1 MISNEIVIE
10 IGKNALL
17 EPILLDY
24 LDNYLEW
31 NEAISSLEASANWG
45 DTTAVSSLGTFNIT
59 TNNSAI
65 FTPTSKGEASVN
77 LVVNYK
83 ENNLVKQLQ
92 QTIKLKVID
101 GTLLETPISS
111 LSDNRLVKVQD
122 GLYVPELQVDLAN
135 HYINYTNQEQLNTT
149 TNLTTEDNLVN
160 LVETIAN
167 DILDIKSETI
177 KLIASESISA
187 LKCVYYKNN
196 EVRVLDY
203 RDEDNIDFFLG
214 ITITAATQGSAITIK
229 RTGLLQDSFFN
240 FTLNKIFLG
249 EFGSLTQIPPTTGYD
264 LEIGVA
270 VARDKLLL
278 NVQSPIFLGN

>member
-1 MISNEIVIE
+1 MISNDIVIE

-45 DTTAVSSLGTFNIT
+45 DITTVSSLGTFNIT

-101 GTLLETPISS
+101 STLLETPISS

-122 GLYVPELQVDLAN
+122 GLYVPELQVDLTVEYN
-135 HYINYTNQEQLNTT
+135 NYVNQTT
-149 TNLTTEDNLVN
+149 VDTSTDKTTEENLIDFTKT
-160 LVETIAN
+160 LADEI
-167 DILDIKSETI
+167 IELKSEILKVVAGET
-177 KLIASESISA
+177 ISA
-187 LKCVYYKNN
+187 LKGVYYRDGVVK
-196 EVRVLDY
+196 VLDY
-203 RDEDNIDFFLG
+203 NDANNIDFFLG
-214 ITITAATQGSAITIK
+214 ITTTAGNIGDKITVK
-229 RTGLLQDSFFN
+229 RIGFLQDNFFN
-240 FTLNKIFLG
+240 LSLG
-249 EFGSLTQIPPTTGYD
+249 KVWLGAFGSLTQTPPEIGFD
-264 LEIGVA
+264 LEIGTA
-270 VARDKLLL
+270 VENNKLLL
-278 NVQSPIFLGN
+278 NIQNPIELGN

>member
-1 MISNEIVIE
+1 MISNDIVIE

-45 DTTAVSSLGTFNIT
+45 DITTVSSLGTFNIT

-101 GTLLETPISS
+101 STLLETPISS

-149 TNLTTEDNLVN
+149 TN
-160 LVETIAN
+160 A
-167 DILDIKSETI
+167 
-177 KLIASESISA
+177 
-187 LKCVYYKNN
+187 
-196 EVRVLDY
+196 
-203 RDEDNIDFFLG
+203 
-214 ITITAATQGSAITIK
+214 
-229 RTGLLQDSFFN
+229 
-240 FTLNKIFLG
+240 
-249 EFGSLTQIPPTTGYD
+249 
-264 LEIGVA
+264 
-270 VARDKLLL
+270 
-278 NVQSPIFLGN
+278 

>member
-1 MISNEIVIE
+1 
-10 IGKNALL
+10 
-17 EPILLDY
+17 
-24 LDNYLEW
+24 
-31 NEAISSLEASANWG
+31 
-45 DTTAVSSLGTFNIT
+45 
-59 TNNSAI
+59 
-65 FTPTSKGEASVN
+65 
-77 LVVNYK
+77 VVNYK

-135 HYINYTNQEQLNTT
+135 HYINYTKQEQLNTN

-214 ITITAATQGSAITIK
+214 VTTTAGNIGDKITVK
-229 RTGLLQDSFFN
+229 RIGLLQDNFFN
-240 FTLNKIFLG
+240 FSLG
-249 EFGSLTQIPPTTGYD
+249 KVWLGAFGSLTQTPPEIGFD
-264 LEIGVA
+264 LEIGTDVENN
-270 VARDKLLL
+270 KLLL
-278 NVQSPIFLGN
+278 NIQNPIELGN